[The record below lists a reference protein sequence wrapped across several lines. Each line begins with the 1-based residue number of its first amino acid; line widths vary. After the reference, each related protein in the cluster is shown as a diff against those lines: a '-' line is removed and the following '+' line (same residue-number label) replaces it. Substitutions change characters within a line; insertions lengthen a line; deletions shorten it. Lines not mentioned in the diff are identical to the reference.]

1 MDVGGGGA
9 VIVVASDTIGDA
21 VVVDGP
27 VVATG
32 DVGLSV
38 SC

>member
-21 VVVDGP
+21 VVDGP